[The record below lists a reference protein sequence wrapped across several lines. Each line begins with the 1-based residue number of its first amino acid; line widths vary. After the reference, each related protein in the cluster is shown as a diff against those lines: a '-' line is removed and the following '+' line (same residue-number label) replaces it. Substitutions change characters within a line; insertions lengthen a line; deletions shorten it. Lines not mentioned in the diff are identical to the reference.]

1 MSRARNIHDIFK
13 KIDMCGGDT
22 TQCWLWTGAVN
33 KKDGRPYYRDASGK
47 STLAYRIVYEL
58 VTGELIGDRYALHQ
72 CDNKICCN
80 PRHIRLGTHQ
90 ENMAEM
96 EQRDRHGLPKTVVR
110 AIRAL
115 LDKGRTQEA
124 IAELYG
130 VSREAISAIA
140 TKRVH
145 KDD

>member
-1 MSRARNIHDIFK
+1 MKNKAIDVFK
-13 KIDMCGGDT
+13 YIDMAGGDPT
-22 TQCWLWTGAVN
+22 ACWLWKGALN
-33 KKDGRPYYRDASGK
+33 KKDGRPYFRLDGK
-47 STLAYRIVYEL
+47 SVPAYRIVYEL
-58 VTGELIGDRYALHQ
+58 VTGEKCGNLYILHQ
-72 CDNKICCN
+72 CDTPNCCN

-90 ENMAEM
+90 ENMTEM